1 MPLPFLWPP
10 VVSEQTVHTSVVC
23 CQCRWVG
30 KQVQVGLC
38 LQEVRH
44 KGRRQIQAIKTFP
57 VALLSSQGL
66 ELELSTESILV
77 KTGPPPSWV
86 AWDASIQLPLK
97 KLQQPFLLCWLQWPE
112 VLVLVFLRNI
122 PVQIT
127 KGHPEEGVSIIPKA
141 TGDSLGGE
149 RD

>member
-1 MPLPFLWPP
+1 M
-10 VVSEQTVHTSVVC
+10 
-23 CQCRWVG
+23 
-30 KQVQVGLC
+30 QVGLC

-77 KTGPPPSWV
+77 TTGPLPSWV
-86 AWDASIQLPLK
+86 AWDASVQLPLK

-127 KGHPEEGVSIIPKA
+127 KGHPEEGVLHHPK
-141 TGDSLGGE
+141 GNWGLSWRGE
-149 RD
+149 TEGQVRPGPMG

>member
-1 MPLPFLWPP
+1 M
-10 VVSEQTVHTSVVC
+10 VSEQAVYISVVC

-57 VALLSSQGL
+57 VALLSSQCL
-66 ELELSTESILV
+66 ELELSTERILV

-97 KLQQPFLLCWLQWPE
+97 KKTAAVFSA
-112 VLVLVFLRNI
+112 VLATVARSAGLGVRNI

>member
-10 VVSEQTVHTSVVC
+10 VVSEQAVPTSVVC
-23 CQCRWVG
+23 CQCTWVG

-44 KGRRQIQAIKTFP
+44 KGRIQAIKTFP

-66 ELELSTESILV
+66 ELELSTESILL

-97 KLQQPFLLCWLQWPE
+97 KTAAAFSA
-112 VLVLVFLRNI
+112 VLATVARSAGL
-122 PVQIT
+122 
-127 KGHPEEGVSIIPKA
+127 GVS
-141 TGDSLGGE
+141 
-149 RD
+149 